1 MLNDTQEF
9 LTEPQRERAVEPP
22 LLYKMETYR

>member
-1 MLNDTQEF
+1 MLKDTQEF
-9 LTEPQRERAVEPP
+9 LTEPQRERAVEPL